1 MNRNSSN
8 GFLRVI
14 TVFAAI
20 FLMEVSVDA
29 QLTTPNSVVR
39 PRVSMEFENELITLA
54 KGYEE
59 GFSRLPPGGKYII
72 VTNGSSEYYLDGG
85 VDTVMALEGV
95 LYIKMEKGIVHIISA
110 RDIVRITTEK
120 PTE

>member
-1 MNRNSSN
+1 
-8 GFLRVI
+8 
-14 TVFAAI
+14 
-20 FLMEVSVDA
+20 MEVSVDA